1 LSILDQEIYNSIGNL
16 GKNQELI
23 RLEGEFQELKEQAL
37 ILKKQH
43 NNSEYEKI
51 KEKLK
56 GNIRE
61 RKRIYWS

>member
-37 ILKKQH
+37 IFKKQH

-51 KEKLK
+51 REKLK